1 MRKTKIICSMGPA
14 TESPE
19 IIKELMLNGMDCA
32 RFNFSHG
39 THESHKKHMDTVKAV
54 RKELNLNIPILLDT
68 KGPEIRLKNFK
79 EGKVCVKDGQIFTL
93 SVGDNDGC
101 ENCACVTFD
110 ELYRNVS
117 NGTSIL
123 IDDGA
128 VALKVERIDGTDIVC
143 RVING
148 GVLKNHKG
156 INVPDTFIDMPY
168 LSEADKS
175 DLLFGI
181 EQDVDFVAASFVR
194 CADDVITLRKFL
206 NENGGQRIQIISKI
220 ENRSG
225 VENLKEIIEAS
236 DGVMVAR
243 GDLGVEIS
251 FDELPAIQKKLISAC
266 YWQGK
271 HVVTATQMLES
282 MTNNPRPTRAEVSD
296 VANAVYDGTT
306 AIMLSGETAA
316 GQYPIEALKTMAE
329 IASTTESNI
338 HYKKRFMTNEL
349 ELSNDIPNAVSNC
362 ACLASYSLN
371 VEAII
376 AVTRSGRTA
385 RLVSAYRPA
394 CKIIAP
400 CTDERTCRQ
409 LNLRWGVRP
418 VLSIQQDNT
427 DKIMEHAVEKA
438 LETGLVK
445 KGDLTVIVGAVIGQ
459 PHMDMLRLYEI

>member
-79 EGKVCVKDGQIFTL
+79 EGKVCLKDGQVFTL
-93 SVGDNDGC
+93 SVGEEDGC
-101 ENCACVTFD
+101 ENCACITFD
-110 ELYRNVS
+110 ELYKNVS
-117 NGTSIL
+117 KGTSIL

-128 VALKVERIDGTDIVC
+128 VALKVEKIEGTDIIC

-148 GVLKNHKG
+148 GVVKNHKG
-156 INVPDTFIDMPY
+156 INVPDTFINMPY
-168 LSEADKS
+168 LSERDKE

-181 EQDVDFVAASFVR
+181 EQEVDFVAASFVR
-194 CADDVITLRKFL
+194 CAEDIKALRAFL
-206 NENGGQRIQIISKI
+206 NENGGEHIQIISKI

-225 VENLKEIIEAS
+225 VENLKEIIDVS

-282 MTNNPRPTRAEVSD
+282 MTINPRPTRAEVSD

-316 GQYPIEALKTMAE
+316 GKYPVEALKTMAE
-329 IASTTESNI
+329 IAQTTESHIN
-338 HYKKRFMTNEL
+338 YKKRFMTNEL

-371 VEAII
+371 VSAII

-385 RLVSAYRPA
+385 HLISAYRPA
-394 CKIIAP
+394 CNIIAP
-400 CTDERTCRQ
+400 CTDERICRQ
-409 LNLRWGVRP
+409 LNLRWGIRP
-418 VLSIQQDNT
+418 VLAVQQDNT
-427 DKIMEHAVEKA
+427 DKIMAHAVEKS

-445 KGDLTVIVGAVIGQ
+445 KGDLAVIVGAVIGQ
-459 PHMDMLRLYEI
+459 PHTDMLRIYEI

>member
-79 EGKVCVKDGQIFTL
+79 EGKVCLKDGQVFTL
-93 SVGDNDGC
+93 SVGEEDGC
-101 ENCACVTFD
+101 ENCACITFD
-110 ELYRNVS
+110 ELYKNVS
-117 NGTSIL
+117 KGTSIL

-128 VALKVERIDGTDIVC
+128 VALKVEKIEGTDIIC

-148 GVLKNHKG
+148 GVVKNHKG
-156 INVPDTFIDMPY
+156 INVPDTFINMPY
-168 LSEADKS
+168 LSERDKE

-181 EQDVDFVAASFVR
+181 EQEVDFVAASFVR
-194 CADDVITLRKFL
+194 CAEDIKALRAFL
-206 NENGGQRIQIISKI
+206 NENGGEHIQIISKI

-225 VENLKEIIEAS
+225 VENLKEIIDVS

-282 MTNNPRPTRAEVSD
+282 MTINPRPTRAEVSD

-316 GQYPIEALKTMAE
+316 GKYPVEALKTMAE
-329 IASTTESNI
+329 IAQTTESHIN
-338 HYKKRFMTNEL
+338 YKKRFMTNEL

-371 VEAII
+371 VSAII

-385 RLVSAYRPA
+385 QLISAYRPA
-394 CKIIAP
+394 CNIIAP
-400 CTDERTCRQ
+400 CTDERICRQ
-409 LNLRWGVRP
+409 LNLRWGIRP
-418 VLSIQQDNT
+418 VLAVQQDNT
-427 DKIMEHAVEKA
+427 DKIMAHAVEKS

-445 KGDLTVIVGAVIGQ
+445 KGDLAVIVGAVIGQ
-459 PHMDMLRLYEI
+459 PHTDMLRIYEI